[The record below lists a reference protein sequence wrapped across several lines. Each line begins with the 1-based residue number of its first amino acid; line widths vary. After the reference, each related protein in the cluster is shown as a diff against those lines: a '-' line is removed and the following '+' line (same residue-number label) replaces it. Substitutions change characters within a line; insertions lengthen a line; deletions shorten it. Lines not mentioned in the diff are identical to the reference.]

1 MRHSK
6 ANLKRIEAILKS
18 DGYAIRYEKGNF
30 QSGYCLLENKKV
42 IIINKFFDL
51 KNKIESLSVILS
63 QVYPK
68 IPDYFLP
75 DDKSFL
81 ESVLKKDLDLKLV
94 A

>member
-1 MRHSK
+1 MRHST

-30 QSGYCLLENKKV
+30 KSGFCLLENKKV

-51 KNKIESLSVILS
+51 KNKIESLCLILS
-63 QVYPK
+63 QVYTQ
-68 IPDYFLP
+68 IPEYFLNE
-75 DDKSFL
+75 DKSFL
-81 ESVLKKDLDLKLV
+81 ESIIKKELELKLV